1 MRILVEPKNAL
12 TKQYKKLFELE
23 DVGLTFDPGGAPG
36 GGAARRSSA
45 APAPAASASILETM
59 MTDIMF
65 DLPTRDDVR
74 EIVITKEAITEG
86 TSPLIVTERARAKR
100 EA

>member
-1 MRILVEPKNAL
+1 
-12 TKQYKKLFELE
+12 
-23 DVGLTFDPGGAPG
+23 
-36 GGAARRSSA
+36 
-45 APAPAASASILETM
+45 M
-59 MTDIMF
+59 MTDIMY
-65 DLPTRDDVR
+65 DLPSREDVR

>member
-1 MRILVEPKNAL
+1 MIVIFLCARLKIPPELSKEVQIVE
-12 TKQYKKLFELE
+12 Y
-23 DVGLTFDPGGAPG
+23 
-36 GGAARRSSA
+36 
-45 APAPAASASILETM
+45 
-59 MTDIMF
+59 
-65 DLPTRDDVR
+65 DLPNRDDVR

>member
-1 MRILVEPKNAL
+1 
-12 TKQYKKLFELE
+12 
-23 DVGLTFDPGGAPG
+23 
-36 GGAARRSSA
+36 
-45 APAPAASASILETM
+45 M

-65 DLPTRDDVR
+65 DLPNRDDVR

-86 TSPLIVTERARAKR
+86 VTPLVVTERARAKR